1 MITRTITALGLALSV
16 AAASGAAQNITDAA
30 VAALSKTREVR
41 IAIDTARADVS
52 VADDQIR
59 FCEIPAPPFKEERRA
74 KALKLAFEQLG
85 LADVRI
91 DKAGN
96 VLGSRPGVT
105 ARPHVVIAA
114 HLDTVFP
121 DGTNVHVKRDGSVLT
136 GPGIGDNCRGLATLV
151 AIVRVL
157 NRAGVKTPGTVT
169 FVANVGE
176 EGLGN
181 LRGMRELLDN
191 TIQPPV
197 DRFLAI
203 DGAGL
208 FVANVEVG
216 SHRYRVTFSG
226 PGGHSY
232 AGFGTANPIQAMGRA
247 IARISAIRVPAQPRT
262 TFGVGRVGGGTAVNA
277 IPTDC
282 WMEVDLRS
290 SSVPALSALDAEFR
304 KSVEDAV
311 RDENARWGNGRGVA
325 AKVELVGDRV
335 AGRTPETAP
344 IVRTALSV
352 ARALG
357 LAVPLTES
365 STDASAAAARGIP
378 AVAIGAGGTG
388 KNQHTSAETFD
399 STDAWRGVQYAV
411 LLVVALSQP

>member
-1 MITRTITALGLALSV
+1 MLTRTMALIGLAMTIASASV
-16 AAASGAAQNITDAA
+16 TAQNITDAA
-30 VAALSKTREVR
+30 ATLAETPDVRAALD
-41 IAIDTARADVS
+41 AARTDVS
-52 VADDQIR
+52 VTDDQIR
-59 FCEIPAPPFKEERRA
+59 FCEIPAPPFREARRA
-74 KALKLAFEQLG
+74 SALKLAFEQLR

-96 VLGSRPGVT
+96 VLGSRPGVA
-105 ARPHVVIAA
+105 ARPHVVVAA

-121 DGTNVHVKRDGSVLT
+121 AGTNVHVKRNGSVLT

-157 NRAGVKTPGTVT
+157 NRAGVKTPGSMT

-191 TIQPPV
+191 TIKAPI

-208 FVANVEVG
+208 FIANVEVG

-232 AGFGTANPIQAMGRA
+232 ARFGTANPIQAMGRA
-247 IARISAIRVPAQPRT
+247 ITRISQIHVPSQPRT
-262 TFGVGRVGGGTAVNA
+262 TFNVGRVGGGTAVNA
-277 IPTDC
+277 IPTEC

-290 SSVPALSALDAEFR
+290 SSAPALAALDAEFR
-304 KSVEDAV
+304 KSVEGAV
-311 RDENARWGNGRGVA
+311 RDENVRSGSGRGVA
-325 AKVELVGDRV
+325 ARVELVGDRV
-335 AGRTPETAP
+335 AARTPETAP

-352 ARALG
+352 ARVLG
-357 LAVPLTES
+357 LAMPLTES
-365 STDASAAAARGIP
+365 STDASVAVAHGIP
-378 AVAIGAGGTG
+378 AIATGAGGTG
-388 KNQHTSAETFD
+388 MGQHTPAETFD
-399 STDAWRGVQYAV
+399 VTDAWRGVQYAV
-411 LLVVALSQP
+411 LLVLALSQP

>member
-1 MITRTITALGLALSV
+1 MLTRTIAMFGLALSV
-16 AAASGAAQNITDAA
+16 VRAGGAAQKNTDAA
-30 VAALSKTREVR
+30 AALAETREVR
-41 IAIDTARADVS
+41 TALDAARADVS
-52 VADDQIR
+52 IADDQIR

-74 KALKLAFEQLG
+74 QALKLAFEQLH

-91 DKAGN
+91 DNIGN
-96 VLGSRPGVT
+96 VLGSRPGGA
-105 ARPHVVIAA
+105 ARPHVVVAA

-121 DGTNVHVKRDGSVLT
+121 ENTNVHVKRNGSVLT

-151 AIVRVL
+151 AIGRVL
-157 NRAGVKTPGTVT
+157 NRAGVKTPGPVT

-181 LRGMRELLDN
+181 LRGMRHLLDN
-191 TIQPPV
+191 TIQTPI
-197 DRFLAI
+197 DSFLAI

-247 IARISAIRVPAQPRT
+247 IARISQIRVPAQPRT
-262 TFGVGRVGGGTAVNA
+262 TFSVGRVGGGTAVNA
-277 IPTDC
+277 IPTEC

-290 SSVPALSALDAEFR
+290 ASAPALAALDAEFR

-311 RDENARWGNGRGVA
+311 SDENARWGNQRQVFS
-325 AKVELVGDRV
+325 KVELVGNRV
-335 AGRTPETAP
+335 PGRTPETAP

-365 STDASAAAARGIP
+365 STDASVAVARGIP
-378 AVAIGAGGTG
+378 AIAIGAGGRG
-388 KNQHTSAETFD
+388 MGQHTSAETFD
-399 STDAWRGVQYAV
+399 TTDAWRGVQYAV
-411 LLVVALSQP
+411 LLVVSLSQP

>member
-1 MITRTITALGLALSV
+1 MLTRTIAIFGLALTIASASV
-16 AAASGAAQNITDAA
+16 SAQNITDTA
-30 VAALSKTREVR
+30 AALSETPDIR
-41 IAIDTARADVS
+41 AALDAARADVN
-52 VADDQIR
+52 VTDDQIR
-59 FCEIPAPPFKEERRA
+59 FCEIPAPPFKETRRA
-74 KALKLAFEQLG
+74 NAMKMAFEQLR
-85 LADVRI
+85 LTDVRI

-96 VLGSRPGVT
+96 VLGSRPGVG
-105 ARPHVVIAA
+105 ARPHVVVAA

-121 DGTNVHVKRDGSVLT
+121 DGTNVHVKRDGPVLT

-157 NRAGVKTPGTVT
+157 NRAGVKTPGSVT

-181 LRGMRELLDN
+181 LRGMRELLGN
-191 TIQPPV
+191 TIKTPV

-203 DGAGL
+203 DGSGL

-232 AGFGTANPIQAMGRA
+232 ARFGTASPIQAMGRA
-247 IARISAIRVPAQPRT
+247 IARISQIRVPSQPRT
-262 TFGVGRVGGGTAVNA
+262 TFNVGRVGGGTAVNA
-277 IPTDC
+277 IPTEC

-290 SSVPALSALDAEFR
+290 SSAPALAALDAEFR
-304 KSVEDAV
+304 KSVADAV
-311 RDENARWGNGRGVA
+311 RDENVRSGNERGVA
-325 AKVELVGDRV
+325 ARVELIGDR
-335 AGRTPETAP
+335 AAAQTPETAP

-357 LAVPLTES
+357 LAVPLAES
-365 STDASAAAARGIP
+365 STDASIAVARGIP
-378 AVAIGAGGTG
+378 AIAIGAGGTG
-388 KNQHTSAETFD
+388 MGQHTPAETFD
-399 STDAWRGVQYAV
+399 TTDAWRGVQYAV
-411 LLVVALSQP
+411 LLVLALSQP

>member
-1 MITRTITALGLALSV
+1 MITRTIGLFGLAVSIACRI
-16 AAASGAAQNITDAA
+16 AAAQSATDALTA
-30 VAALSKTREVR
+30 ITETREVR
-41 IAIDTARADVS
+41 AALDAARADGS
-52 VADDQIR
+52 VIDDQIR

-74 KALKLAFEQLG
+74 DALKQAFEHLG
-85 LADVRI
+85 LLDVHI

-96 VLGSRPGVT
+96 VLGSRPGVA
-105 ARPHVVIAA
+105 ARPHVVVAA

-121 DGTNVHVKRDGSVLT
+121 EGTNVHVKRDGFVLT

-157 NRAGVKTPGTVT
+157 NRAGVKTPGSMT

-181 LRGMRELLDN
+181 LRGVRELLDN
-191 TIQPPV
+191 SLKTPV

-232 AGFGTANPIQAMGRA
+232 AGFGTPNPIQAMGRA
-247 IARISAIRVPAQPRT
+247 TAKISQMRVPDHPRT
-262 TFGVGRVGGGTAVNA
+262 TFSVGRVGGGTAVNA

-290 SSVPALSALDAEFR
+290 SSPSALAALDTEFR
-304 KSVEDAV
+304 KAVDDGV
-311 RDENARWGNGRGVA
+311 RDENTRWSRTGGVS
-325 AKVELVGDRV
+325 AKVELIGDRV

-344 IVRTALSV
+344 IVRTALSA

-357 LAVPLTES
+357 LTMPLNES
-365 STDASAAAARGIP
+365 STDASVAVARGIP
-378 AVAIGAGGTG
+378 AIAIGAGGRG
-388 KNQHTSAETFD
+388 MRQHTTAETFD
-399 STDAWRGVQYAV
+399 AAEAWRGTQYAT
-411 LLVVALSQP
+411 LLVVALAR

>member
-1 MITRTITALGLALSV
+1 MITRTIAVFGLAVSIAIASVSAQSHPDVAVSLAETGDVRTAL
-16 AAASGAAQNITDAA
+16 AA
-30 VAALSKTREVR
+30 
-41 IAIDTARADVS
+41 ARADVG

-74 KALKLAFEQLG
+74 NALKLAFEQLG

-91 DKAGN
+91 DKTGN
-96 VLGSRPGVT
+96 VLGSRPGVA
-105 ARPHVVIAA
+105 ARPHVVVAA

-121 DGTNVHVKRDGSVLT
+121 ENTNVHVRRDGSVLT

-151 AIVRVL
+151 AIARVL
-157 NRAGVKTPGTVT
+157 NRAGVKTPGSVT

-181 LRGMRELLDN
+181 LRGMRELLDH
-191 TIQPPV
+191 TITSPI
-197 DRFLAI
+197 DRLLAI

-232 AGFGTANPIQAMGRA
+232 ARFGTPNPIQAMGRA
-247 IARISAIRVPAQPRT
+247 IARISQIRVPAQPRT
-262 TFGVGRVGGGTAVNA
+262 TFSVGRVGGGTAVNA
-277 IPTDC
+277 IPTEC

-290 SSVPALSALDAEFR
+290 SSAPALAALDGEFR
-304 KSVEDAV
+304 KSVDDGV
-311 RDENARWGNGRGVA
+311 REENARGGNVRGVV

-344 IVRTALSV
+344 IVRAAISV
-352 ARALG
+352 ARVLG

-365 STDASAAAARGIP
+365 STDASVALARGIP
-378 AVAIGAGGTG
+378 AIAIGAGGTG
-388 KNQHTSAETFD
+388 MGQHTPAETFD
-399 STDAWRGVQYAV
+399 TTDAWRGVQYAV
-411 LLVVALSQP
+411 LLVVTLSQP

>member
-1 MITRTITALGLALSV
+1 MITRTIAMFGLALSV
-16 AAASGAAQNITDAA
+16 APASMGAQSLTDAA
-30 VAALSKTREVR
+30 AATLAETRDVR
-41 IAIDTARADVS
+41 SALDAARADVS
-52 VADDQIR
+52 IADDQIR
-59 FCEIPAPPFKEERRA
+59 LCEIPAPPFKEERRA
-74 KALKLAFEQLG
+74 RALKLAFEQLR

-91 DKAGN
+91 DTAGN
-96 VLGSRPGVT
+96 VLGSRPGVA
-105 ARPHVVIAA
+105 ARPHVVVAA

-121 DGTNVHVKRDGSVLT
+121 ENTNVHVKRDGSVLT
-136 GPGIGDNCRGLATLV
+136 GPGIGDNCRGLATLL

-157 NRAGVKTPGTVT
+157 NRAGVKTSGSVT

-181 LRGMRELLDN
+181 LRGTRELLDH
-191 TIQPPV
+191 TIKSPI

-216 SHRYRVTFSG
+216 SRRYRVTFSG

-247 IARISAIRVPAQPRT
+247 IARISQIRVPAQPRT
-262 TFGVGRVGGGTAVNA
+262 TFSVGRVGGGTAVNA
-277 IPTDC
+277 IPTEC

-290 SSVPALSALDAEFR
+290 SSSPALATLDADFR
-304 KSVEDAV
+304 KSVDDAV
-311 RDENARWGNGRGVA
+311 RDENARRGNGRGVA
-325 AKVELVGDRV
+325 ARVELVGERV

-344 IVRTALSV
+344 IVRTALGV
-352 ARALG
+352 ARVLG
-357 LAVPLTES
+357 LAMPLTES
-365 STDASAAAARGIP
+365 STDAGVAVARGIP

-388 KNQHTSAETFD
+388 TGQHTAAETFD
-399 STDAWRGVQYAV
+399 STDAWRGLQYAV

>member
-1 MITRTITALGLALSV
+1 MLTRAIGLFGLVLSVTSVIAAAQSTTDALTAL
-16 AAASGAAQNITDAA
+16 TE
-30 VAALSKTREVR
+30 TREVK
-41 IAIDTARADVS
+41 AALDAARSDAS
-52 VADDQIR
+52 VIDDQIR
-59 FCEIPAPPFKEERRA
+59 FCETPAPPFREERRA
-74 KALKLAFEQLG
+74 DALKLAFEHLG
-85 LADVRI
+85 LLDVHI

-96 VLGSRPGVT
+96 VLGSRPGV
-105 ARPHVVIAA
+105 ASRPHVVVAA

-121 DGTNVHVKRDGSVLT
+121 EGTNVHVKRDGSVLT

-151 AIVRVL
+151 TIVRVL
-157 NRAGVKTPGTVT
+157 NRAGVKTPGSVT

-181 LRGMRELLDN
+181 LRGVRELLDN
-191 TIQPPV
+191 SLKTPV

-232 AGFGTANPIQAMGRA
+232 AGFGTPNPIQAMGRA
-247 IARISAIRVPAQPRT
+247 TARISQLRVPDHPRT
-262 TFGVGRVGGGTAVNA
+262 TFSVGRVGGGTAVNA
-277 IPTDC
+277 IPTNC

-290 SSVPALSALDAEFR
+290 SSSSALAALDTEFR
-304 KSVEDAV
+304 KAVDDGV
-311 RDENARWGNGRGVA
+311 RDENTRWSRTGSVS
-325 AKVELVGDRV
+325 AKVELIGDRT

-344 IVRTALSV
+344 IVRTALSA

-357 LAVPLTES
+357 LTMPLLES
-365 STDASAAAARGIP
+365 STDASVAVARGIP
-378 AVAIGAGGTG
+378 AIAIGAGGRG
-388 KNQHTSAETFD
+388 MQQHTTAETFD
-399 STDAWRGVQYAV
+399 ATDAWRGTQYAV
-411 LLVVALSQP
+411 LLVVALAR

>member
-1 MITRTITALGLALSV
+1 MITRTITAFGLALSV
-16 AAASGAAQNITDAA
+16 ASANGAAQSNTDAA
-30 VAALSKTREVR
+30 AALAATREVR
-41 IAIDTARADVS
+41 TALDAARADVS
-52 VADDQIR
+52 IADDQIR

-74 KALKLAFEQLG
+74 NALKLAFEQLR

-91 DKAGN
+91 DNAGN
-96 VLGSRPGVT
+96 VLGSRPGVA
-105 ARPHVVIAA
+105 ARPHVVVAA

-121 DGTNVHVKRDGSVLT
+121 DGTNVHVRRDGSVLT

-157 NRAGVKTPGTVT
+157 NRAGVKTPGSVT

-181 LRGMRELLDN
+181 LRGMRELLDH
-191 TIQPPV
+191 TIKVPI

-203 DGAGL
+203 DGGSL
-208 FVANVEVG
+208 FLANVEVG

-232 AGFGTANPIQAMGRA
+232 ARFGTANPIQAMGRA
-247 IARISAIRVPAQPRT
+247 IARISQIRVPSQPRT
-262 TFGVGRVGGGTAVNA
+262 TFSVGRVGGGTAVNA
-277 IPTDC
+277 IPTEC

-290 SSVPALSALDAEFR
+290 SSASALAALDAEFR
-304 KSVEDAV
+304 KSVDVAV
-311 RDENARWGNGRGVA
+311 REENDRWGNGRAVS
-325 AKVELVGDRV
+325 AKVELVGDRI
-335 AGRTPETAP
+335 AGRTPETSP
-344 IVRTALSV
+344 IVRTGLSV

-357 LAVPLTES
+357 LVVPLTES
-365 STDASAAAARGIP
+365 STDAGVAVARGIP
-378 AVAIGAGGTG
+378 AIAIGAGGTG
-388 KNQHTSAETFD
+388 MGQHTPAEAFD
-399 STDAWRGVQYAV
+399 TTDAWRGVQYAV